1 MVYLQSAFEFND
13 GYDTDLKGDDEDCE
27 KLESM
32 NMKEREEVLFERA
45 ERREAM
51 RKRFEIEKK
60 IRERTKAEKR
70 EKRRQNRL
78 GRNKHQSGSDSDE
91 ESVKTDR

>member
-1 MVYLQSAFEFND
+1 M
-13 GYDTDLKGDDEDCE
+13 TE
-27 KLESM
+27 K
-32 NMKEREEVLFERA
+32 KREEVLFERA

-70 EKRRQNRL
+70 EKRRQKRL
-78 GRNKHQSGSDSDE
+78 EQIGSQSDGDSDDAKPLE
-91 ESVKTDR
+91 